1 MNISCKAILFDL
13 DGVLVDSIAVV
24 QRHWTRWADANDISY
39 EELKSVAFG
48 LTSTEVVALL
58 APHLD
63 AEAEG
68 RRMQAA
74 EAADTDGLII
84 FPAAGPL
91 LRSLP
96 DGRWAVATS
105 GDRATATTR
114 LTFGELPIPAVFVT
128 ADDVGQGKP
137 HPEPY
142 LKAAAELGFDAA
154 DCVVVEDTPAGVK
167 AGQASGAR
175 VIAVATTHSAEEL
188 AAADLVVG
196 DLGALAVTAGED
208 GGLVITISA

>member
-1 MNISCKAILFDL
+1 MNISCEAILFDL

-74 EAADTDGLII
+74 EAADTDGLVI

-114 LTFGELPIPAVFVT
+114 LTFGELPIPDVFVT
-128 ADDVGQGKP
+128 AGDVAQGKP

-142 LKAAAELGFDAA
+142 LKAAAALGYNAK
-154 DCVVVEDTPAGVK
+154 DCVVIEDTPAGIR
-167 AGQASGAR
+167 AGLLAGAEVIGVASTHAR
-175 VIAVATTHSAEEL
+175 AEL
-188 AAADLVVG
+188 AMADVVVD
-196 DLGALAVTAGED
+196 DLGALDVSVGED
-208 GGLVITISA
+208 GRLAIRFR